1 MREGPAA
8 QQPSLSCFSARLWL
22 RLAAAGEEAGVA
34 VAGVAGLEA
43 GRLALSRG
51 RAERLLAVAP
61 VLRRR
66 AAGTG
71 EAGTVAVLQPG
82 ERADGVGVGRTQA
95 FPPWACR
102 CR

>member
-22 RLAAAGEEAGVA
+22 RLAGRRVDQEAAVA

-43 GRLALSRG
+43 GRLALGRG

-66 AAGTG
+66 SAGAG
-71 EAGTVAVLQPG
+71 EPGTVAVLQSG
-82 ERADGVGVGRTQA
+82 ERADGVGVGRTLGR
-95 FPPWACR
+95 ACR